1 MVRTSWLSAI
11 AVAALLLTG
20 CASPAAPAPESPAP
34 EASHTMPDGTVMTG
48 EEHGSHGAH
57 GSGSASA
64 PEPSEAAGMIC
75 AGQVTGAIASM
86 LDLEGEVEPTSTWN
100 EPMFT
105 CAYDI
110 DGAPLILSV
119 HDTADLAVGE
129 AHFAELQGS
138 VDGARDI
145 EGLLALGMP
154 SFTTDA
160 GIVAFLRDGKT
171 LTVDA
176 TRLPAELASGT
187 MTRDEVAYAVASAVL
202 VCWVEHD

>member
-1 MVRTSWLSAI
+1 MLRKTWMGAI
-11 AVAALLLTG
+11 VVASLLVTG
-20 CASPAAPAPESPAP
+20 CAASAAPAPESPSP
-34 EASHTMPDGTVMTG
+34 EASHTMPDGTVMAG
-48 EEHGSHGAH
+48 DEHGAH
-57 GSGSASA
+57 GSGSA
-64 PEPSEAAGMIC
+64 EPSEAAGMIC
-75 AGQVTGAIASM
+75 AGQVSGAITSM
-86 LDLEGEVEPTSTWN
+86 LDLEAEVEPTSTWN
-100 EPMFT
+100 APMYT

-119 HDTADLAVGE
+119 HDTTDLAAGE

-138 VDGARDI
+138 VEGARDI

-176 TRLPAELASGT
+176 TRLPDELAGGT